1 MPRPRSLIVSMEW
14 THAGR
19 AHDCRNN
26 KDHRIEKGHRRLTIN
41 SDGDEH
47 HYCVPC
53 ARTFLVADI
62 KRLEAL
68 LARAEEGAATEQQ

>member
-1 MPRPRSLIVSMEW
+1 MEW

-26 KDHRIEKGHRRLTIN
+26 KDHRIEKGQRRLTIN

-53 ARTFLVADI
+53 ARTAKI
-62 KRLEAL
+62 
-68 LARAEEGAATEQQ
+68 GANRHLISVESGR